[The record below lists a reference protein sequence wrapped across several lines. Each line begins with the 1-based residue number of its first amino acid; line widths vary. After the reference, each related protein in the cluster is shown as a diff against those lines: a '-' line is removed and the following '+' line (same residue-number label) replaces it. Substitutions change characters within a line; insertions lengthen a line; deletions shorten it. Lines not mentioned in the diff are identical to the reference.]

1 MGATTSTITVAGTN
15 GVAISGTASVTQS
28 TTMARDASSTVH
40 FGNIS
45 VTGRGGTVTVRR
57 DGASSSVSDTVS
69 TTCAETDIVY
79 TGPLAARVTVENAG
93 GECRL
98 TQVVD
103 GDERTVAT
111 IAPDTTLS
119 ISPRGRALGVA
130 LVTPSNWDEVSSIVV
145 VVAVLSVVSFFV
157 YK

>member
-15 GVAISGTASVTQS
+15 GVAISGTATVTQS
-28 TTMARDASSTVH
+28 TTMARDAPSTVH

-57 DGASSSVSDTVS
+57 DGASSSVFDTVS
-69 TTCAETDIVY
+69 TTCDETDIVY

-93 GECRL
+93 GNCRL
-98 TQVVD
+98 AQVVD

-119 ISPRGRALGVA
+119 ISPRGRTHRIVLGGQHI
-130 LVTPSNWDEVSSIVV
+130 WDDVSSVV
-145 VVAVLSVVSFFV
+145 VVAAVLSVAAFFL